1 MIAINSGAVSD
12 TALTTDLLLIAEQ
25 HPQSLAQ
32 NCAKECAKECALENC
47 AKDCAPECAPPPK
60 AAAAHASIA
69 AKHFPYARIDRKT
82 VRRTRRLGP
91 ALSLSTTRRV
101 YPDEDA
107 AASIAG

>member
-1 MIAINSGAVSD
+1 MIATNSGAVSD

-32 NCAKECAKECALENC
+32 NCAKECAKECVTEC
-47 AKDCAPECAPPPK
+47 VTECAPPPK

-91 ALSLSTTRRV
+91 ALSLSTTRQV

>member
-1 MIAINSGAVSD
+1 MIVINSGAVSD

-32 NCAKECAKECALENC
+32 NCAK
-47 AKDCAPECAPPPK
+47 DCAPECAPPPK
-60 AAAAHASIA
+60 AAAAHTSIA